1 MKKILMLGA
10 GLALMG
16 ASGMALAQAPQPP
29 ATTPQTTEAAPPPPE
44 AGPGMHRQGMRGPG
58 GHGPMGGRGMM
69 HGHGPHRF
77 GPPPPPSKA
86 ASFNFQNGDMR
97 IRIRCAE
104 DEPMQNCVNAASALI
119 DKVGGMAAAPAPAR

>member
-16 ASGMALAQAPQPP
+16 ATSVAMAQAPQPP
-29 ATTPQTTEAAPPPPE
+29 AAAPQTTEAAPPPPPG
-44 AGPGMHRQGMRGPG
+44 GPGMHRHGMRGPG
-58 GHGPMGGRGMM
+58 GPGMM
-69 HGHGPHRF
+69 HGPGPHRF

-119 DKVGGMAAAPAPAR
+119 DKVGGMTSAPATTPAR

>member
-16 ASGMALAQAPQPP
+16 ATGVAMAQAPQPP
-29 ATTPQTTEAAPPPPE
+29 AGAPPAAEAAPPPPPPG
-44 AGPGMHRQGMRGPG
+44 GPGMHGMRGPG
-58 GHGPMGGRGMM
+58 RPGMM
-69 HGHGPHRF
+69 HGPGMHRF

-86 ASFNFQNGDMR
+86 ASFSFQNGDMR

-119 DKVGGMAAAPAPAR
+119 DKVGGMAAAPATTPAR

>member
-16 ASGMALAQAPQPP
+16 ATGVALAQAPQPP
-29 ATTPQTTEAAPPPPE
+29 AGAPQTTEAAPPPPPG
-44 AGPGMHRQGMRGPG
+44 GPGMHRHGMRGPG
-58 GHGPMGGRGMM
+58 GPGMM
-69 HGHGPHRF
+69 HGYGPHSF
-77 GPPPPPSKA
+77 GPPPLPSKA

-119 DKVGGMAAAPAPAR
+119 DKVGGMAAAPATAPAR